1 MGLFD
6 GLTSFVSNVAE
17 SVVSTVKGGI
27 EAISDWC
34 GNLVADVGAQ
44 ISASFDGDVVG
55 INANKIPDVINAI
68 EDYIKRVDA
77 KLTKLKENANTSTAN
92 AMSGEYAAATKL
104 YVQTSADVCYRII
117 TQLRYFEDKLI
128 AVGEAYNQKDQ
139 NMASTIQTTTTEMNS
154 QWTEYQ
160 RQR

>member
-6 GLTSFVSNVAE
+6 AIGSWVSNAVQD
-17 SVVSTVKGGI
+17 VGNFVKGGL
-27 EAISDWC
+27 EAVGDWC
-34 GNLVADVGAQ
+34 SNLVADIGAQ

-55 INANKIPDVINAI
+55 INAAKIPDVINAI
-68 EDYIKRVDA
+68 EEYIGRVDA
-77 KLTKLKENANTSTAN
+77 KLKDLKENANTSTVN
-92 AMSGEYAAATKL
+92 AMQGEYAAATKL

-128 AVGEAYNQKDQ
+128 AVGEAYTQKDQ
-139 NMASTIQTTTTEMNS
+139 NMASTIQTSTTEMNS